1 MPLKVKVMELMQ
13 KRIIFAALL
22 WNYSTLMGKFHTFNE
37 WQLSSVNH

>member
-22 WNYSTLMGKFHTFNE
+22 WNYSTLMDIIPHF
-37 WQLSSVNH
+37 